1 MKKILRILEQRLA
14 KVPRT
19 LILLLAVLVLR
30 NPLMDGRYS
39 VWAWYYKMPL
49 EFLLLLWACLACD
62 AAMRVLGHSDDA
74 ADGAP
79 LA

>member
-1 MKKILRILEQRLA
+1 MKRFLRTLENLLA
-14 KVPRT
+14 KVPRM
-19 LILLLAVLVLR
+19 LILLLAVLLLR

-49 EFLLLLWACLACD
+49 EFLLLLFACLACS
-62 AAMRVLGHSDDA
+62 AAMRVFSHNDDS
-74 ADGAP
+74 GST